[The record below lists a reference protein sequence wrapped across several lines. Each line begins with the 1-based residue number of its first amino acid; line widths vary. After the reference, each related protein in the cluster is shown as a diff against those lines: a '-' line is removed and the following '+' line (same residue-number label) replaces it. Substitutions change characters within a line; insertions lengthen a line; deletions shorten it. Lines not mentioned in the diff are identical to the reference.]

1 MPDMDIERELEK
13 ESDDGDEL
21 IRAPEPP
28 LQRNDDDETLK
39 QFTVKFRSL
48 ALDPASRRYQGK
60 SRFAQVVS
68 ITFSYF
74 TDNMQSF
81 VPLAESVIFPLHS
94 LYPNS
99 YT

>member
-1 MPDMDIERELEK
+1 MDIERELEK

-21 IRAPEPP
+21 IRTPEPP
-28 LQRNDDDETLK
+28 LQRNDDEETLK

-74 TDNMQSF
+74 TDHMQSF
-81 VPLAESVIFPLHS
+81 VPLAKSVSFPPHRSYL
-94 LYPNS
+94 NS